1 MQAKKWWKSKT
12 LWFNIVS
19 GVLLALESNMQLIQ
33 QAVGENAYLVMLLVN
48 IVGNAVLRALTKE
61 SLCA

>member
-1 MQAKKWWKSKT
+1 MQAKKWWRSKT

-33 QAVGENAYLVMLLVN
+33 QAMGENVYLVMLLVN

>member
-33 QAVGENAYLVMLLVN
+33 QAMGENVYLVMLLVN

>member
-1 MQAKKWWKSKT
+1 MQAKKWWRSKT